1 MLGDWGHLGFLVIV
15 GLSLPGVAIVVS
27 FLLGLLKI
35 RPKEPNTVK
44 LDTYEC
50 GVETEGPSW
59 VQFHVGYYVFA
70 LLFVVFDIES
80 IFLYPWA
87 VAFRSTATY
96 AFVEAVIFIG
106 ILALGLIYAWKK
118 DALAWR

>member
-1 MLGDWGHLGFLVIV
+1 VLGDWGHLGFLVIV
-15 GLSLPGVAIVVS
+15 GLSLPGVALLVS
-27 FLLGLLKI
+27 FLLSRFKI
-35 RPKEPNTVK
+35 RPTLPNSVK

-70 LLFVVFDIES
+70 LLFVVFDIET

-87 VAFRSTATY
+87 VAFRSTAVY
-96 AFVEAVIFIG
+96 GFIEAVLFIG
-106 ILALGLIYAWKK
+106 ILVIGLLYAWKK

>member
-1 MLGDWGHLGFLVIV
+1 MLGDWGHIGFLILI
-15 GLSLPGVAIVVS
+15 GIALPGTALVVS
-27 FLLGLLKI
+27 FLLGLVKI
-35 RPKEPNTVK
+35 RPNVPNSVK

-70 LLFVVFDIES
+70 LLFVVFDIET

-87 VAFRSTATY
+87 VAFRQTATFG
-96 AFVEAVIFIG
+96 FVEAVVFIG
-106 ILALGLIYAWKK
+106 ILFIGLLYAWRKQ
-118 DALAWR
+118 ALVWR

>member
-1 MLGDWGHLGFLVIV
+1 VLADWGHLGFLVLV
-15 GLSLPGVAIVVS
+15 GLALPGVALLVS
-27 FLLGLLKI
+27 FLFSRVRI
-35 RPKEPNTVK
+35 RPSVPNSVK

-70 LLFVVFDIES
+70 LLFVIFDIET

-87 VAFRSTATY
+87 VAFRSLAEY
-96 AFVEAVIFIG
+96 GFVEAVLFIG
-106 ILALGLIYAWKK
+106 ILVLGLVYAWRK

>member
-1 MLGDWGHLGFLVIV
+1 MLGDWGHLGFLLGV
-15 GLSLPGVAIVVS
+15 GLGLPAVALLVS
-27 FLLGLLKI
+27 SLLGAFKI
-35 RPKEPNTVK
+35 RPKVPNSVK

-50 GVETEGPSW
+50 GVETEGPSL

-87 VAFRSTATY
+87 MAFRQLKVY
-96 AFVEAVIFIG
+96 GFLEALLFIG
-106 ILALGLIYAWKK
+106 ILVLGLMYAWRKN
-118 DALAWR
+118 ALSWR

>member
-1 MLGDWGHLGFLVIV
+1 MLGDWGHLGFLVLIGV
-15 GLSLPGVAIVVS
+15 SLPGVALVVS
-27 FLLGLLKI
+27 TLLGKFKI
-35 RPKEPNTVK
+35 RPNVPNSVK

-70 LLFVVFDIES
+70 LLFVVFDIET

-87 VAFRSTATY
+87 VAFRSVHVY
-96 AFVEAVIFIG
+96 GFIEAVVFIG
-106 ILALGLIYAWKK
+106 ILTIGLMYAWRKN
-118 DALAWR
+118 ALVWR

>member
-1 MLGDWGHLGFLVIV
+1 VLSNWGHLAFLVLV
-15 GLSLPGVAIVVS
+15 GLALPGVALVVS
-27 FLLGLLKI
+27 FVLSRFKI
-35 RPKEPNTVK
+35 RPNVPNSVK

-50 GVETEGPSW
+50 GVDTEGPSW

-70 LLFVVFDIES
+70 LLFVVFDIEA

-87 VAFRSTATY
+87 VAMRSTAVY
-96 AFVEAVIFIG
+96 GFIEAVIFIG
-106 ILALGLIYAWKK
+106 ILVLGLIYAWKK

>member
-1 MLGDWGHLGFLVIV
+1 MLGDWGHLGFLLLV
-15 GLSLPGVAIVVS
+15 GVALPGVALVVS
-27 FLLGLLKI
+27 FVLGFFKI
-35 RPKEPNTVK
+35 RPKIPNSVK

-87 VAFRSTATY
+87 MAFHQVAVYGFI
-96 AFVEAVIFIG
+96 EAVIFIG
-106 ILALGLIYAWKK
+106 ILVLGLVYAWCKN
-118 DALAWR
+118 ALVWR

>member
-1 MLGDWGHLGFLVIV
+1 MLGDWGHIGFLILI
-15 GLSLPGVAIVVS
+15 GIALPGTALVVS
-27 FLLGLLKI
+27 FLLGLVKI
-35 RPKEPNTVK
+35 RPNVPNSVK

-70 LLFVVFDIES
+70 LLFVVFDIET

-87 VAFRSTATY
+87 VAFRQTATFG
-96 AFVEAVIFIG
+96 FVEAVVFIG
-106 ILALGLIYAWKK
+106 ILFIGLLYAWRKQ
-118 DALAWR
+118 ALDWR

>member
-1 MLGDWGHLGFLVIV
+1 VIGDWGHVGFLIAV
-15 GLSLPGVAIVVS
+15 GVALPGVALIVS
-27 FLLGLLKI
+27 FLLGLFKI
-35 RPKEPNTVK
+35 RPKVPNSVK

-70 LLFVVFDIES
+70 LLFVVFDIET

-87 VAFRSTATY
+87 MAFRQARVY
-96 AFVEAVIFIG
+96 GFVEALIFVG
-106 ILALGLIYAWKK
+106 ILVLGLLYAWRK

>member
-1 MLGDWGHLGFLVIV
+1 VLGDWGHLGFLLLV
-15 GLSLPGVAIVVS
+15 GVALPGVALVVS
-27 FLLGLLKI
+27 FVLGKFKI
-35 RPKEPNTVK
+35 RPSLPNSVK

-87 VAFRSTATY
+87 MAFHQVAFY
-96 AFVEAVIFIG
+96 GFIEAVIFIG
-106 ILALGLIYAWKK
+106 ILVLGLVYAWRKN
-118 DALAWR
+118 ALVWR

>member
-1 MLGDWGHLGFLVIV
+1 MLSDWGHVAFLILV
-15 GLSLPGVAIVVS
+15 GLALPGVALLVS
-27 FLLGLLKI
+27 SILGKFKI
-35 RPKEPNTVK
+35 RPKVPNSVK
-44 LDTYEC
+44 YETYEC

-87 VAFRSTATY
+87 VAYRSTKIY
-96 AFVEAVIFIG
+96 GFVEAVVFIG
-106 ILALGLIYAWKK
+106 ILVLGLLYAWKK
-118 DALAWR
+118 KALVWH

>member
-1 MLGDWGHLGFLVIV
+1 MLGDWGHIGFLILI
-15 GLSLPGVAIVVS
+15 GIALPGTALVVS
-27 FLLGLLKI
+27 FLLGLFKI
-35 RPKEPNTVK
+35 RPKVPNSVK

-70 LLFVVFDIES
+70 LLFVVFDIET

-87 VAFRSTATY
+87 VAFRQTATFG
-96 AFVEAVIFIG
+96 FVEAVVFIG
-106 ILALGLIYAWKK
+106 ILFIGLLYAWRKQ
-118 DALAWR
+118 ALVWR

>member
-1 MLGDWGHLGFLVIV
+1 VLGDWGHLGFLIAV
-15 GLSLPGVAIVVS
+15 GAALPGVALIVS
-27 FLLGLLKI
+27 FLLGRFKI
-35 RPKEPNTVK
+35 RPKVPNSVK

-70 LLFVVFDIES
+70 LLFVVFDIET

-87 VAFRSTATY
+87 VAFRQVKVFG
-96 AFVEAVIFIG
+96 FVEALLFVG
-106 ILALGLIYAWKK
+106 ILLLGLVYAWRK

>member
-1 MLGDWGHLGFLVIV
+1 MLSDWGHVAFLILV
-15 GLSLPGVAIVVS
+15 GLALPGVALGVS
-27 FLLGLLKI
+27 FLLGKFKI
-35 RPKEPNTVK
+35 RPKVPNSVK
-44 LDTYEC
+44 YETYEC

-87 VAFRSTATY
+87 VAFRSAKIY
-96 AFVEAVIFIG
+96 GFVEAVIFIG
-106 ILALGLIYAWKK
+106 ILVLGLMYAWKK
-118 DALAWR
+118 KALVWR